1 MTGQGP
7 RGRGGFGTAAAGAD
21 RNREQ
26 DQQGMTTGSELFGPA
41 RAAGGG
47 VDARELSGM
56 LLDVIPGIFY
66 LIDGCGRVRL
76 WNSRLQELT
85 GFSPEQIGRMSA
97 LEFFAKSDQASV
109 ELALEQCL
117 VEGYSAI
124 DASVMT
130 ARGASPPHHF
140 QGRRV
145 ELNGE
150 EMIAGVAL
158 DVSRLKAVEAD
169 HARQRIQLERLA
181 SHVPGAVY
189 QLQRDADTGRLWMPY
204 VSTKFH
210 EVFGTDHAG
219 VAEDASPLFERV
231 HEKDIDRVM
240 KAVDRSAE
248 TLEPFF
254 EQFRMYPVG
263 MPGNEEFLEWVEVD
277 SGPERLSDGSV
288 MWHGFA
294 RLVTQRRQLERKLT
308 RLAYY
313 DDLTGLPNRAHLQ
326 STLRDELAL
335 AASRRDELAVLY
347 LDLDNFNDINDAWS
361 HTAGDR
367 LLKEVAS
374 RLESLISGEG
384 ILGRIGGDEFLVIL
398 RGPTACSRAE
408 ELGDEI
414 CRTMEA
420 PMRLDQRQVRMTI
433 SIGISMFPSDAES
446 AEDMVRHAD
455 AAVYKAKSQGPGR
468 WARYTRELTE
478 AARARRYL
486 ETELRS
492 AIEREQIQ
500 VSLQPIVSLSDGKP
514 VAVEALARW
523 YHWEDGWLSPDRFVA
538 MAEKRGLVAA
548 LGEQVYRRA
557 MRAVAA
563 MDDTNLAINV
573 APSQLQDPSF
583 CTRLLEL
590 GESSGL
596 GPERIEVEI
605 TERAFMRDSAEALKQ
620 IRRLRDAGISV
631 TIDDFGIGFSSLGY
645 LRSLPV
651 QHLKIDRTFVR
662 HIEDDKASAAI
673 VRAITNLAHDLGMQ
687 VTAEGVETQAEAEFA
702 RSIGCDYAQG
712 WYFGRP
718 VLVQ

>member
-1 MTGQGP
+1 
-7 RGRGGFGTAAAGAD
+7 
-21 RNREQ
+21 
-26 DQQGMTTGSELFGPA
+26 MTTGTRLFGPA
-41 RAAGGG
+41 RDGGVD
-47 VDARELSGM
+47 VDARELSGL

-66 LIDGCGRVRL
+66 LIDTRGRMRL

-85 GFSPEQIGRMSA
+85 DFSQEQIARMSA
-97 LEFFAKSDQASV
+97 LEFFPESDRAAV
-109 ELALEQCL
+109 ERALEQCL
-117 VEGYSAI
+117 VDGYSAV
-124 DASVMT
+124 DASVLT
-130 ARGASPPHHF
+130 SRGVSPPHHF

-145 ELNGE
+145 EVNGE
-150 EMIAGVAL
+150 QMIAGVAL
-158 DVSRLKAVEAD
+158 DVSRLRAVEAD

-189 QLQRDADTGRLWMPY
+189 QLQRDAETGRMWLPY
-204 VSTKFH
+204 ASTKFH
-210 EVFGTDHAG
+210 EVFGTDYAG
-219 VAEDASPLFERV
+219 VTEDATPLFERI
-231 HEKDIDRVM
+231 HDKDFTRVM
-240 KAVDRSAE
+240 KAVERSAE

-263 MPGNEEFLEWVEVD
+263 KPNNDECLEWVEVD
-277 SGPERLSDGSV
+277 SGPEQLSDGSV

-326 STLRDELAL
+326 STLRDELKM
-335 AASRRDELAVLY
+335 AASAREGLAVLY

-367 LLKEVAS
+367 LLQEVAE
-374 RLESLISGEG
+374 RLNSLISGEAV
-384 ILGRIGGDEFLVIL
+384 LGRIGGDEFLVVL
-398 RGPTACSRAE
+398 RGSDARRRAE
-408 ELGDEI
+408 SLGDEI

-433 SIGISMFPSDAES
+433 SIGISMFPDDAES

-500 VSLQPIVSLSDGKP
+500 VSLQPIVALSDGRQ

-523 YHWEDGWLSPDRFVA
+523 YHWEDGWLSPDRFIS

-557 MRAVAA
+557 MQAVAA
-563 MDDTNLAINV
+563 MNGTSLAINA

-590 GESSGL
+590 GESTGL

-605 TERAFMRDSAEALKQ
+605 TERAFMRDSTEALKQ
-620 IRRLRDAGISV
+620 IGRLREAGISV
-631 TIDDFGIGFSSLGY
+631 TIDDFGTGFSSLGY

-673 VRAITNLAHDLGMQ
+673 VRAITNLAHDLGME
-687 VTAEGVETQAEAEFA
+687 VTAEGVETRAEAEFVH
-702 RSIGCDYAQG
+702 SVGCDFAQG
-712 WYFGRP
+712 WFYGRP
-718 VLVQ
+718 ELVK